1 MERGRPKT
9 RFVNAAHRTAGR
21 EGKRA
26 GRYSARRACGS
37 LPNRLGMAHS
47 AAIPTTVYTARA
59 VSYTHRDVYKRQE
72 LMPLMEYPFDGSWG
86 YQVTGYFAPTSRY
99 GTPKDLSLIHI

>member
-47 AAIPTTVYTARA
+47 AAIPTTVYTARESKLA
-59 VSYTHRDVYKRQE
+59 LPPSSPVSYTH
-72 LMPLMEYPFDGSWG
+72 LTL
-86 YQVTGYFAPTSRY
+86 PTN
-99 GTPKDLSLIHI
+99 SLV

>member
-47 AAIPTTVYTARA
+47 AAIPTTVYTARESKLA
-59 VSYTHRDVYKRQE
+59 LPPSSQATASKLNRPMRLIDAADDDENNADFIEDIH
-72 LMPLMEYPFDGSWG
+72 GN
-86 YQVTGYFAPTSRY
+86 TSFLR
-99 GTPKDLSLIHI
+99 LV

>member
-1 MERGRPKT
+1 MERDRPKT

-47 AAIPTTVYTARA
+47 AAIPTTVYTARE
-59 VSYTHRDVYKRQE
+59 SKLELNRPMRPQ
-72 LMPLMEYPFDGSWG
+72 LMPPMMMRITQIL
-86 YQVTGYFAPTSRY
+86 
-99 GTPKDLSLIHI
+99 

>member
-9 RFVNAAHRTAGR
+9 RGVNAAHRAAGR

-26 GRYSARRACGS
+26 GRYSARRVCGS

-47 AAIPTTVYTARA
+47 AAIPTTVYTARESKLA
-59 VSYTHRDVYKRQE
+59 LPPSSQATASKLNRPMRPQ
-72 LMPLMEYPFDGSWG
+72 LMPPMMMRITQIL
-86 YQVTGYFAPTSRY
+86 
-99 GTPKDLSLIHI
+99 

>member
-47 AAIPTTVYTARA
+47 AAIPTTV
-59 VSYTHRDVYKRQE
+59 
-72 LMPLMEYPFDGSWG
+72 
-86 YQVTGYFAPTSRY
+86 
-99 GTPKDLSLIHI
+99 